1 MDDKVGLRA
10 RDFWTS
16 LILVA
21 LSVAFLW
28 QTSLLPFYDAKAAG
42 VNSAQW
48 FNSAAIVPFGI
59 FGLLLLLAITLLTIS
74 IRDGGAAR
82 ALRSIGINDRVEL
95 RRIALLSLILIAYI
109 VGLVPRVDFVLASG
123 LTLTA
128 LTYGFHSGRA
138 VPMALSAAF
147 ACLPA
152 VFAVA
157 AHPFPDEWAKPHDDD
172 AVTLAAWIGLTVSM
186 FAIEFRRGAID
197 RVIKATPLVALMAPL
212 ILVIGMAFGFRQNVP
227 NRTGLVFAQIEY
239 HYYVTLR
246 PLWSGD

>member
-16 LILVA
+16 LILIA

-82 ALRSIGINDRVEL
+82 ALRSVGINDRVEL
-95 RRIALLSLILIAYI
+95 RRIALLSLILIAYRRF
-109 VGLVPRVDFVLASG
+109 G
-123 LTLTA
+123 
-128 LTYGFHSGRA
+128 
-138 VPMALSAAF
+138 AARRF
-147 ACLPA
+147 CAGKR
-152 VFAVA
+152 
-157 AHPFPDEWAKPHDDD
+157 PD
-172 AVTLAAWIGLTVSM
+172 
-186 FAIEFRRGAID
+186 ID
-197 RVIKATPLVALMAPL
+197 RADLWIS
-212 ILVIGMAFGFRQNVP
+212 FRPRRP
-227 NRTGLVFAQIEY
+227 NGA
-239 HYYVTLR
+239 
-246 PLWSGD
+246 